1 MTAVPVAP
9 VGPVGSVGPV
19 VPVRPV
25 GPVRVV
31 VGCAAAESERV
42 RSLALAAYEEA
53 RAARW
58 PFLSD
63 VLERILRGTLDADRA
78 AASATVHA
86 LVKYDRLLAFACD
99 GGDAAARFDRLLALA
114 AGEDRDTAARLE
126 QIASEKERLA
136 VTYSFPDWLVDH
148 LEGELGA
155 SALERALAR
164 MNEVPP
170 RAARVNA
177 LVTTRDACL
186 GALAAEGIEAK
197 PGVLAPFAV
206 ILEGQRSAFRTQA
219 FTQGAIEMQDE
230 ASQLVADVVAPP
242 PGALVVDACAGA
254 GGKALALAS
263 LMGGKGRVVALD
275 VSETK
280 LEELRRRAR
289 RAGASNVRAIAVD
302 LLAPGDRLGEFAGC
316 AERVLLDAPCSG
328 LGAIRRNPEARW
340 RVTAEELAR
349 LVATQAALL
358 DAAAPLVAPR
368 GRLVFATCSFLPS
381 EGERAIEAFLARHSA
396 FTGVTVRDVLGR
408 ARTSRVATPDGRFF
422 RTWRFDE
429 APDDAGV
436 DGFFAGIVRRT
447 APAS

>member
-9 VGPVGSVGPV
+9 VGPVGPV
-19 VPVRPV
+19 SPV
-25 GPVRVV
+25 GPVPVVV

-78 AASATVHA
+78 AATATVHA

-114 AGEDRDTAARLE
+114 AGEDRDTAARLD

-148 LEGELGA
+148 LERELGA
-155 SALERALAR
+155 DALERALSR

-186 GALAAEGIEAK
+186 EALRAEGIEAK

-302 LLAPGDRLGEFAGC
+302 LLAPGDRLGEFAGR

-368 GRLVFATCSFLPS
+368 GRLVLATCSFLPS
-381 EGERAIEAFLARHSA
+381 EGERAIEGFLARHST

-408 ARTSRVATPDGRFF
+408 ARTSRVATADGRFF